1 MSCLPLFAFH
11 LSLSGEWLST
21 AIGIAVTYAV
31 FVMGVPALISQTFIP
46 EALRNIYKERLMQGW
61 HRFFLVQM
69 ALIIVMLCLSN
80 PMVCGIES
88 EPTATNGTNI
98 KPNVAVSAPKFPPE
112 PEMMAMLTILI
123 VVIVLGLGH
132 YHLVKNFNASQ
143 YIGERLSKK
152 IVDKA
157 LSSFRQ
163 NQEILKKEI
172 DDLSLLARE
181 LSPGAVK
188 NAFLEQCER
197 LVETMPK
204 LGHSIQSADK
214 MIAEVLEKAVCPCI
228 TSDGIKANAD
238 NMRKALEIL
247 TMVYSQAKIREGSIS
262 ETNYLN
268 TIVGNCIKEIGV
280 KAVSAKDLP
289 VVMLAIGKL
298 SSIEG
303 TSRDMFYLGDA
314 ALQQGY
320 TEAAVI
326 MIRKLGDRVR
336 NHISVQGHI
345 LGFKDKRTYAWVGL
359 VSRLYQKEGHAQ
371 KYAERQ
377 IENVI
382 EQRGINIEET
392 RLLFKNAP
400 LYFYQRADFTT
411 ADAILALQQKRYPT

>member
-1 MSCLPLFAFH
+1 MILLFNLT
-11 LSLSGEWLST
+11 LSAEWLSA
-21 AIGIAVTYAV
+21 AIGVSITYAV
-31 FVMGVPALISQTFIP
+31 FVMGVPALIFQTFIP
-46 EALRNIYKERLMQGW
+46 EALRNIYKERLMKGW
-61 HRFFLVQM
+61 DLIFGFQM
-69 ALIIVMLCLSN
+69 ALVLCVLIISD
-80 PMVCGIES
+80 PGICNVNAKENTS
-88 EPTATNGTNI
+88 ETFWAWI
-98 KPNVAVSAPKFPPE
+98 
-112 PEMMAMLTILI
+112 ILI
-123 VVIVLGLGH
+123 LVVLVLVIGH
-132 YHLVKNFNASQ
+132 WQLVKNFKASQ

-157 LSSFRQ
+157 LATFRQ
-163 NQEILKKEI
+163 NQEIRKKEI

-204 LGHSIQSADK
+204 HGPAIQSADK
-214 MIAEVLEKAVCPCI
+214 MIAEVLEKAVCPSI
-228 TSDGIKANAD
+228 TSDGIKANAE

-247 TMVYSQAKIREGSIS
+247 TMVYSQAKIREGAVAD
-262 ETNYLN
+262 TNYLN

-289 VVMLAIGKL
+289 IVMLAIGKL

-326 MIRKLGDRVR
+326 MVRKLGDRVR
-336 NHISVQGHI
+336 NHIGDQGYI
-345 LGFKDKRTYAWVGL
+345 LGFKDKRTFAWVGL

-382 EQRGINIEET
+382 EQRGIKAAEI
-392 RLLFKNAP
+392 RLLFTNAP

-411 ADAILALQQKRYPT
+411 ADAILELQQKRYPD